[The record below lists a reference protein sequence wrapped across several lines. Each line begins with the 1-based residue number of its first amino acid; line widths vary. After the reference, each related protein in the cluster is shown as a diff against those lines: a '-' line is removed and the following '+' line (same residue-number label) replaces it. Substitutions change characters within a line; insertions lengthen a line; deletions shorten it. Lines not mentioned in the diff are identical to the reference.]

1 MTNPDVAKLPDAFS
15 VDGNGRT
22 SGFSSIKYPLGD
34 GMFTF
39 SPTKAFEAEVDPETG
54 EAFNT
59 SDVTILGLGKGL
71 FFKESKNHGL
81 TVYFTWNVT
90 NPKTREVTKPV
101 KVMGIIN
108 NVKGDKVHVSDEKLI
123 LKNWKKG
130 VGEPTAPMSSAKAEL
145 KRQHLARNKRSSN
158 GAKK

>member
-15 VDGNGRT
+15 VDGNGQRT
-22 SGFSSIKYPLGD
+22 SGFSSTKYPLGD
-34 GMFTF
+34 GMYAFC
-39 SPTKAFEAEVDPETG
+39 PTKTFEAEVDPETG
-54 EAFNT
+54 ETFDS
-59 SDVTILGLGKGL
+59 SDVMILGLSKGI

-90 NPKTREVTKPV
+90 NAKTREVTKPV

-108 NVKGDKVHVSDEKLI
+108 NVRGDKVHASEEKLI
-123 LKNWKKG
+123 LKHWKKG
-130 VGEPTAPMSSAKAEL
+130 VDEPSAPMSGAMAEL
-145 KRQHLARNKRSSN
+145 KRQHLARNKRSN

>member
-22 SGFSSIKYPLGD
+22 SGFSSTKYPLGD

-39 SPTKAFEAEVDPETG
+39 CPTKAFEAEVDPETG
-54 EAFNT
+54 ET
-59 SDVTILGLGKGL
+59 LDSTDVMILGLDKGV

-81 TVYFTWNVT
+81 TVYFTWDIT
-90 NPKTREVTKPV
+90 NAKTGEVTKPV

-108 NVKGDKVHVSDEKLI
+108 HVKGDKVHVSDEKLI
-123 LKNWKKG
+123 LKNWRKG
-130 VGEPTAPMSSAKAEL
+130 VDEPTAPMSSAKAEL
-145 KRQHLARNKRSSN
+145 KRRYLARNKRSN